1 MCTAFLKLGY
11 LKRCIERNLGK
22 SEKKMKLR
30 VVTCKLCGK
39 MQNRGKMWNFKVLFA
54 KLMGKIENWV
64 YFQNLYK
71 IQKKM

>member
-1 MCTAFLKLGY
+1 
-11 LKRCIERNLGK
+11 
-22 SEKKMKLR
+22 MKLR